1 MKPATLRARVFIGA
15 ILLLGCLMWFDA
27 FPLRIVDPS
36 RFLVYLLIAMMA
48 AALKIKLPGVHGTMS
63 VYFLFTL
70 LSVIELSRLE
80 TMIISGAAALVQ
92 CFWHAKNRPK
102 LIQLLFN
109 LADVSIATGVA
120 FAVYHSPVWLNV
132 HIASLPLLAVA
143 STAFF
148 VANTWPVA
156 AVIAL
161 TEGKAIKQTWQ
172 ECYHWSF
179 AYYLAGS
186 VLASLLS
193 LGNRLFGWQTAL
205 LFLPAAYLI
214 YHSYRLYLDR
224 LERES
229 KHAEEIASL
238 HLRTIEALALAID
251 AKDHA
256 THGHLRRV
264 QVHAIEIG
272 RELGLAKPE
281 LDALCAAALLHD
293 IGKLAVPEHII
304 SKPGKLTPEEFEK
317 MKIHPLVGAEILE
330 QVRFPYS
337 VAPIVRAHH
346 EKWDGTG
353 YPDGLREDQ
362 IPLGARILAAVDCL
376 DALSSDRQYRRALP
390 LEKAMEVV
398 LSESGKSYDPKVVE
412 ILNRRYQEL
421 DELSRREPAPEP
433 SAGSA
438 GKEIARNHAPAAD
451 AELHDSPAPESVEFL
466 ESIAAARQEVQ
477 NLFELS
483 QDLGKS
489 LSLHETLSVLAAR
502 LQRLVRYDAIA
513 IYVVRGDRL
522 LPEYVSGDDF
532 RLFSSLQI
540 PVGEGISGWVAKTNK
555 SIINGNPSV
564 EPGYLNDPTKFTL
577 LRSALAVPLQG
588 VADVIGVMTLYRSE
602 SEAFTQDDFRVLL
615 ALVSK
620 VSLSIENALKFG
632 QAESSATTDYL
643 TELPN
648 ARSLFLHLDAELS
661 RCRRKN
667 DTLAVLVC
675 DLDGFKQVND
685 RFGHLQGNK
694 ILQLVSKRLRD
705 SCREYDYVAR
715 MGGDEFVMILTS
727 VTAEQ
732 VSSKIDQL
740 DQVVKKAGR
749 EALGEEI
756 ISLSIGSAFFP
767 NDTAN
772 AEGLLAEAD
781 QRMYANKQT
790 RKRNPQF
797 SSANL
802 DPVARQLA
810 CLTGETRC

>member
-1 MKPATLRARVFIGA
+1 MKPATTRARVFIGA
-15 ILLLGCLMWFDA
+15 ILFLGLVMWLDA
-27 FPLRIVDPS
+27 LPLHSADVP
-36 RFLVYLLIAMMA
+36 RFVVYLVIAMVA
-48 AALKIKLPGVHGTMS
+48 STLKIKLPGVHGTMS

-80 TMIISGAAALVQ
+80 TMVISGGAAILQ
-92 CFWHAKNRPK
+92 SFWHAKKRPR

-109 LADVSIATGVA
+109 LADVTIATGVA
-120 FAVYHSPVWLNV
+120 YAVYHSPMWQ
-132 HIASLPLLAVA
+132 HIHISSLPLLAIA
-143 STAFF
+143 ATAFF
-148 VANTWPVA
+148 VTNTWPVA

-161 TEGKAIKQTWQ
+161 TEGKQVRHTWQ
-172 ECYHWSF
+172 ECYRWSF

-186 VLASLLS
+186 VVASLLS
-193 LGNRLFGWQTAL
+193 VGNTVLGWQTAL
-205 LFLPAAYLI
+205 MFLPAAYLI

-224 LERES
+224 LEGES

-251 AKDHA
+251 AKDHV
-256 THGHLRRV
+256 THLHLRRV
-264 QVHAIEIG
+264 QVYAVEIG
-272 RELGLAKPE
+272 RELGLSKPE

-353 YPDGLREDQ
+353 YPDGLKAEE
-362 IPLGARILAAVDCL
+362 IPMGARILSAVDCL
-376 DALSSDRQYRRALP
+376 DALASDRQYRRAIP
-390 LEKAMEVV
+390 LDKALEVV
-398 LSESGKSYDPKVVE
+398 VSESGKSYDPLIVG
-412 ILNRRYQEL
+412 ILQRRCHEL
-421 DELSRREPAPEP
+421 EELSRLEPEEPAVT
-433 SAGSA
+433 A
-438 GKEIARNHAPAAD
+438 GKVIAKHQTPATAD
-451 AELHDSPAPESVEFL
+451 EVKVVTANDGVEFL

-513 IYVVRGDRL
+513 VYVVRGDRL
-522 LPEYVSGDDF
+522 APEYVSGDDF

-540 PVGEGISGWVAKTNK
+540 PMGEGISGWVAKTNK
-555 SIINGNPSV
+555 PIVNGNPSV

-602 SEAFTQDDFRVLL
+602 KDAFTQDDFRVLL

-648 ARSLFLHLDAELS
+648 ARSLFLQLDSELA
-661 RCRRKN
+661 RCRRKQ
-667 DTLAVLVC
+667 DTLALLVC

-694 ILQLVSKRLRD
+694 ILQLVGKRLRE

-727 VTAEQ
+727 VTQEQ
-732 VSSKIDQL
+732 VSAKIEQL
-740 DQVVKKAGR
+740 DLAVKMAGR

-756 ISLSIGSAFFP
+756 ISLSIGSAFYP
-767 NDTAN
+767 DDGAN
-772 AEGLLAEAD
+772 AEVLLAEAD

-802 DPVARQLA
+802 DPVAQQLA
-810 CLTGETRC
+810 CLTSEAGA

>member
-1 MKPATLRARVFIGA
+1 MKPATTRARVFIGA
-15 ILLLGCLMWFDA
+15 ILFLGLVMWLDA
-27 FPLRIVDPS
+27 LPLHSADVP
-36 RFLVYLLIAMMA
+36 RFIVYLVIAMVA
-48 AALKIKLPGVHGTMS
+48 ATLKIKLPGVHGTMS

-80 TMIISGAAALVQ
+80 TMIISGGAAILQ
-92 CFWHAKNRPK
+92 SFWHAKKRPR

-109 LADVSIATGVA
+109 LADVTIATGIA
-120 FAVYHSPVWLNV
+120 YAVYHSPMWQ
-132 HIASLPLLAVA
+132 HIHISSLPLLAIA
-143 STAFF
+143 ATAFF
-148 VANTWPVA
+148 VTNTWPVA

-161 TEGKAIKQTWQ
+161 TEGKQVRHTWQ
-172 ECYHWSF
+172 ECYRWSF

-186 VLASLLS
+186 VVASLLS
-193 LGNRLFGWQTAL
+193 VGNTVFGWQTAL
-205 LFLPAAYLI
+205 MFLPAAYLI

-224 LERES
+224 LEGES

-251 AKDHA
+251 AKDHV
-256 THGHLRRV
+256 THLHLRRV
-264 QVHAIEIG
+264 QVYAVEIG
-272 RELGLAKPE
+272 RELGLSKGE

-353 YPDGLREDQ
+353 YPDGLKAEE
-362 IPLGARILAAVDCL
+362 IPMGARILSAVDCL
-376 DALSSDRQYRRALP
+376 DALASDRQYRRAIP
-390 LEKAMEVV
+390 LEKALEVV
-398 LSESGKSYDPKVVE
+398 VSESGKSYDPLIVE
-412 ILNRRYQEL
+412 ILQRRCREL
-421 DELSRREPAPEP
+421 EELSRLEPEEKAVT
-433 SAGSA
+433 A
-438 GKEIARNHAPAAD
+438 GKVIEKHQAPATGEDVKAVAAND
-451 AELHDSPAPESVEFL
+451 GVEFL

-513 IYVVRGDRL
+513 VYVVRGDRL
-522 LPEYVSGDDF
+522 VPEYVSGDDF

-540 PVGEGISGWVAKTNK
+540 PMGEGISGWVAKTNK
-555 SIINGNPSV
+555 PIVNGNPSV
-564 EPGYLNDPTKFTL
+564 EPGYLNDATKFTL

-588 VADVIGVMTLYRSE
+588 VADVIGVMTLYRSDKD
-602 SEAFTQDDFRVLL
+602 AFTQDDFRVLL

-648 ARSLFLHLDAELS
+648 ARSLFLQLDAELA
-661 RCRRKN
+661 RCRRKQ
-667 DTLAVLVC
+667 DTLALLVC

-694 ILQLVSKRLRD
+694 ILQVVGKRLRE

-727 VTAEQ
+727 VTQEQ
-732 VSSKIDQL
+732 VSAKIEQL
-740 DQVVKKAGR
+740 DDVVKLAGR
-749 EALGEEI
+749 EALGEEV

-767 NDTAN
+767 DDGAN

-802 DPVARQLA
+802 DPVAQQLA
-810 CLTGETRC
+810 CLTGEAGA